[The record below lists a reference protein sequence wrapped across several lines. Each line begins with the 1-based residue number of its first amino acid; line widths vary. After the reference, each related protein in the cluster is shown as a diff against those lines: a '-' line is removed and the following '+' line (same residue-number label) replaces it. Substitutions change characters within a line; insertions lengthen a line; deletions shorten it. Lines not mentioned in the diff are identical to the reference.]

1 MFIPSVPSLWA
12 LEHIWNCAGTSNFRS
27 LCYALDMSTPQILI
41 VDDEPKV
48 AFFFQKHLEMMEYA
62 ATAVNS
68 GDAALKELRQHHYD
82 LMITDLRMPG
92 MDGLELL
99 RHVRSISPQTQTI
112 LCTAYGTDEVWHEA
126 ERLQIFR
133 ALSKPFKMP
142 ELLAVVREAL
152 SQTKTRTSGI
162 LALTGESFE
171 RLAQRLEALR
181 IDVGAQAAVLAGTT
195 GHVLVYAGSVETI
208 TLSSMMALLGS
219 AMAASNQLAHQL
231 QFPQPVHL
239 SYFEGPPYDLY
250 ATPLNQDFFL
260 TLLHNRNKEG
270 NRIGVVWLYTRRAL
284 EEIRALLGQSNNH
297 TDQIDLQDGFAE
309 SVQTALDDLFG
320 EPQVAPLPRPLP
332 QTAGTSGP
340 PRPQQTRATSLSLR
354 AKVEQSLSQ
363 FQQQTGVMIEHHLEV
378 LEKLN
383 NEATTSLLL
392 KTLSAALK
400 NVYAH
405 AQATIVGISFSCDG
419 EMIRG
424 RIVDNGNGFDMTNSP
439 PWRTLSALQKA
450 YEQAG
455 GQMQITAYPGQGTT
469 LTLTLP
475 VHNH

>member
-1 MFIPSVPSLWA
+1 MP
-12 LEHIWNCAGTSNFRS
+12 LEHFWNGAGTSASLS
-27 LCYALDMSTPQILI
+27 LCYALGMSTPRILI

-48 AFFFQKHLEMMEYA
+48 AFFFQKHLEMMEYTA
-62 ATAVNS
+62 LAVNS
-68 GDAALKELRQHHYD
+68 GDAALQELRQHHYD

-112 LCTAYGTDEVWHEA
+112 LVTAYATDEVWHEA

-142 ELLAVVREAL
+142 EMLTVVREAL
-152 SQTKTRTSGI
+152 SQAKTRSSGI

-195 GHVLVYAGSVETI
+195 GHTLVYAGSVEAI
-208 TLSSMMALLGS
+208 DLSAMMALLGS
-219 AMAASNQLAHQL
+219 AMAASSQLAHQL
-231 QFPQPVHL
+231 QYAQPVYL

-250 ATPLNQDFFL
+250 AAPLNQDFFL

-284 EEIRALLGQSNNH
+284 DEIRALLGQSDNGP
-297 TDQIDLQDGFAE
+297 TSVDLQDGFVE

-320 EPQVAPLPRPLP
+320 EPQVAPLPRLMPAA
-332 QTAGTSGP
+332 TKEVEISR
-340 PRPQQTRATSLSLR
+340 PRRPTTVSLSLS
-354 AKVEQSLSQ
+354 AKVEQYLAQ
-363 FQQQTGVMIEHHLEV
+363 FQQQTGVAIEHHLEV
-378 LEKLN
+378 LGQLHD
-383 NEATTSLLL
+383 EATTALLL

-400 NVYAH
+400 NVYQH

-419 EMIRG
+419 HLIRG
-424 RIVDNGNGFDMTNSP
+424 RIVDNGNGFNLKNALP
-439 PWRTLSALQKA
+439 LRTLTPLQKA
-450 YEQAG
+450 YEQVG
-455 GQMQITAYPGQGTT
+455 GQLTITAYPGQGTT
-469 LTLTLP
+469 LTLALP
-475 VHNH
+475 IHEQKS

>member
-1 MFIPSVPSLWA
+1 ML
-12 LEHIWNCAGTSNFRS
+12 LG
-27 LCYALDMSTPQILI
+27 MSTPRILI

-62 ATAVNS
+62 ALAVNS
-68 GDAALKELRQHHYD
+68 GDAALQELRQHHYD

-112 LCTAYGTDEVWHEA
+112 LVTAYGTDEVWHEA

-152 SQTKTRTSGI
+152 SQTKTRSSGI

-171 RLAQRLEALR
+171 RLAHRLEALR

-208 TLSSMMALLGS
+208 DLSAMMALLGS
-219 AMAASNQLAHQL
+219 AMAASSQLAHQL
-231 QFPQPVHL
+231 QYAQPVYL

-250 ATPLNQDFFL
+250 ATPVSQDFFL

-284 EEIRALLGQSNNH
+284 DEIRLLLGQS
-297 TDQIDLQDGFAE
+297 DDSSGPVDLQDGFAE

-320 EPQVAPLPRPLP
+320 EPQVAPLPRVMP
-332 QTAGTSGP
+332 QVTKGAEG
-340 PRPQQTRATSLSLR
+340 PRPRRSLTASPSLS
-354 AKVEQSLSQ
+354 AKVEQYLAQ
-363 FQQQTGVMIEHHLEV
+363 FQQQTGVAIEHHLDV
-378 LEKLN
+378 LGQLHD
-383 NEATTSLLL
+383 EAATSLLL

-400 NVYAH
+400 NVYHH

-419 EMIRG
+419 DLIRG
-424 RIVDNGNGFDMTNSP
+424 RIVDNGNGFEVKNGQPLRS
-439 PWRTLSALQKA
+439 LAALQKA
-450 YEQAG
+450 YEQVG
-455 GQMQITAYPGQGTT
+455 GQMTITTYPGQGTT
-469 LTLTLP
+469 LTLVLP
-475 VHNH
+475 LRHRD